1 MKISLIVAMASNRII
16 GANKQ
21 MPWHLSADL
30 KRFKAITL
38 GAPILMGRN
47 TYEAI
52 GRPLPGRTNIVVSSN
67 ANYQAA
73 GCLVFQDPDA
83 ALAFACTTAE
93 EIFIIGGATLYE
105 RFLPQADTL
114 YITEINKEFS
124 GDTAF
129 PEWPTADWLEQ
140 QREYIND
147 DASVDFTYSFLKYIR
162 R

>member
-67 ANYQAA
+67 PNYQAA
-73 GCLVFQDPDA
+73 GCLVFQDTDA

-129 PEWPTADWLEQ
+129 PAWPTADWLEQ
-140 QREYIND
+140 QREDIHD
-147 DASVDFTYSFLKYIR
+147 DATVDFTYSFLKYIR
-162 R
+162 H